1 MSGPVWRLESG
12 KDISCDECLSA
23 SERVY
28 VLGQVVDAE
37 FLSDRRLCEPCYTR
51 NISLIA
57 ADDTSQP
64 H

>member
-12 KDISCDECLSA
+12 KDITCDECLGGSD
-23 SERVY
+23 RVY

-57 ADDTSQP
+57 AENVP
-64 H
+64 HYH